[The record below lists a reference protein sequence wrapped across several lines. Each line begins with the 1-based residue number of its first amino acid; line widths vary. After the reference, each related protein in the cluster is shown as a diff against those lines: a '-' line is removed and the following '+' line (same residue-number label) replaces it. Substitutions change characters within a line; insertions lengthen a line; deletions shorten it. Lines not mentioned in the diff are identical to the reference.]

1 MNEYLQSLYNIA
13 LGQKIR
19 LGMNVDLDI
28 LRAYKQAGDELVDKF
43 RRSKEGSAIRAYYA
57 SYIRGLHD
65 DILRITD
72 QYGIKAATIPASMMQ
87 LMTEDIFKNAGITDA
102 NFGKAFGKIPYDVMR
117 QFYSGDLYKD
127 GVGLSDRIWGYAKS
141 SGANLQKIIAAGQA
155 QQLSATELSKVLQ
168 DYVNPEAR
176 KLWDN
181 DKIKNILGDGYATWN
196 NNLEYNALRLARTTI
211 THSAELSLIASCKN
225 NPYVEGIK
233 WHLSSSHSSRMH
245 GRTDICDT
253 WAEQN
258 GYGMG
263 AGVYPMDKV
272 PFDHPNGLCWQEAF
286 IPKSLDE
293 IGDDLVDWLNNG
305 KGQTLNQWRKD
316 HPTLFDVIAKAFD
329 ANDYKI
335 ITQAEIEDKVNQFY
349 SKLSGDDR
357 DAIGHY
363 VRTGNSFSLNEYLYT
378 GNYDNEV
385 AAGLATKSRYLEQI
399 DNFSA
404 VINKDKLT
412 DSMQLVR
419 NVDTNTMQYIF
430 KQGGIKMSDKIQE
443 GLVNIE
449 YGTTEE
455 EAKALAD
462 ELTKS
467 LAGVKYNNQ
476 SFISTSF
483 NAGANVF
490 KGRPVQ
496 IEFYA
501 DKGTKALMTDNW
513 AESEVVFD
521 KDTRIEILGFTTK
534 QMKEYGRIKNILIM
548 QAKILK

>member
-13 LGQKIR
+13 LKQKLR
-19 LGMNVDLDI
+19 LGEEVDLDI
-28 LRAYKQAGDELVDKF
+28 LKAYKQAGDELVNKF
-43 RRSKEGSAIRAYYA
+43 RRSREGSATRAYYA

-65 DILRITD
+65 EILRITD

-102 NFGKAFGKIPYDVMR
+102 NFGKAFGKIPYDVMK

-127 GVGLSDRIWGYAKS
+127 GIGLSDRIWGYAKA
-141 SGANLQKIIAAGQA
+141 SGINLQKIIAAGQA
-155 QQLSATELSKVLQ
+155 QQLSATELSRLLQ
-168 DYVNPEAR
+168 DYVDPEAR

-181 DKIKNILGDGYATWN
+181 DKIKEILGDGYAVWN

-211 THSAELSLIASCKN
+211 THSAQLSMIESCRN

-233 WHLSSSHSSRMH
+233 WHLSSSHSTRMH

-253 WAEQN
+253 WASQN
-258 GYGMG
+258 LYDMG
-263 AGVYPMDKV
+263 AGVYPFDKV
-272 PFDHPNGLCWQEAF
+272 PFDHPNGMCWQEAF

-293 IGDDLVDWLNNG
+293 IGDDLVSWINNG
-305 KGQTLNQWRKD
+305 KGQTLNQWRKN
-316 HPTLFDVIAKAFD
+316 HPTLFNALAEAFNV
-329 ANDYKI
+329 NDYKF
-335 ITQAEIEDKVNQFY
+335 ITQAEIENKVNDFY
-349 SKLSGDDR
+349 NSLSGKDR
-357 DAIGHY
+357 DAISHY
-363 VRTGNSFSLNEYLYT
+363 VRTGNSFTLNKYLYT
-378 GNYDNEV
+378 GKYDNEV
-385 AAGLATKSRYLEQI
+385 AAGLATKSRYAEQI

-412 DSMQLVR
+412 DNMRLVR
-419 NVDTNTMQYIF
+419 NVDTNTMEYIF
-430 KQGGIKMSDKIQE
+430 KQSGIKMSDKIQE

-449 YGTTEE
+449 YGTTPE

-467 LAGVKYNNQ
+467 LAGIKYNNQ

-513 AESEVVFD
+513 AESEIVFD
-521 KDTRIEILGFTTK
+521 KGTNIEILGFTTK
-534 QMKEYGRIKNILIM
+534 QVKEYDRLKTILVM
-548 QAKILK
+548 QARILK